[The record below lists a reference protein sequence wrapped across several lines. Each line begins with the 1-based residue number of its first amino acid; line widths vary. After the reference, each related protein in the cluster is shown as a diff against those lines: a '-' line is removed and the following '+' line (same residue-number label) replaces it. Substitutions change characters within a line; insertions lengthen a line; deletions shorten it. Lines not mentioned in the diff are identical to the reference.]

1 MIEETMKRAQVD
13 GGRQIIADKKSV
25 LRFIIHQKFTNPILR
40 TEKLMELKLAPQVTK
55 RTKNDLR
62 GLWDSLAPGGIVLR
76 TSATTTVN
84 KVPEVP
90 LVQVMNN
97 EIAKFGTKAE
107 LNTPLWQNVQRRPP
121 LYKKTTN

>member
-40 TEKLMELKLAPQVTK
+40 TEKLMEHKLAPQVTK

-62 GLWDSLAPGGIVLR
+62 GLWDSLAPGSIVLR
-76 TSATTTVN
+76 TSAITKVN

-90 LVQVMNN
+90 LVRVMNN

-107 LNTPLWQNVQRRPP
+107 LNTPLWQIVQRRPP
-121 LYKKTTN
+121 RYKKTTN